1 MKAHVGTFHKDEA
14 FSEYY
19 KHGLQVCILQTATD
33 IISPLLAWLLAAER
47 QFAVRLLQS
56 AQLAL
61 YNNYTTG
68 HKYLNSHSEIQ
79 KTFKICNL

>member
-1 MKAHVGTFHKDEA
+1 MLALFTNMRPSLNIA
-14 FSEYY
+14 
-19 KHGLQVCILQTATD
+19 KHRLQVCILQTATD

-56 AQLAL
+56 LQLAL

-68 HKYLNSHSEIQ
+68 HKYLNSHSEI
-79 KTFKICNL
+79 

>member
-1 MKAHVGTFHKDEA
+1 MLELSTNRRPSLSTV
-14 FSEYY
+14 
-19 KHGLQVCILQTATD
+19 KHHLQVCILQTATD

-68 HKYLNSHSEIQ
+68 HKYLYSHSEIQ
-79 KTFKICNL
+79 KNPSKYM